1 MIIDVHELDLIKGVN
16 WREELHP
23 RGADGKFA
31 AIRSGSKV
39 VAKNGTAGK
48 VTKVTSTHYHVEKD
62 DGKVAKVLK
71 GNVMH
76 EKDHAELTKKKAA
89 PKKKATT
96 KKGEA
101 TNGKT
106 GTKRAQK
113 TGAGA
118 QPAPASGRK
127 PAGKPAG
134 KPTAAKPQGA
144 ATKGVGEPLHVVSYD
159 QETRGTHQLV
169 QGAERIDA
177 NTLVHFDGTHYGVY
191 DEKSGVRVAVNKDK
205 KRALASYRR
214 RMKEYEKPENA
225 HLKAKHEKLV
235 AQKAKQNP
243 ANKTAKKATGRKTA
257 NAPATKKTTKRTAS
271 KPSGASKGSGKAV
284 PAAKKAAP
292 KKSTTKDIR
301 TETQKNRKLAYDAGD
316 KVGGARKDLYEANF
330 KENPTLKTLKELER
344 DNPAVAQKLTVKK
357 HLLPPVDFEAERK
370 AGVDIE
376 TAMMKKAIFD
386 RVAPKPADNS
396 PEGRKAYVQNINKL
410 HRHFAGIKSFD
421 TMKAAFRE
429 FSELGYNGKNYA
441 QAKRVLDNAD
451 SMERRGSYV
460 NRDYYQKILDKGE
473 NAKATMD
480 FTPLGEKLENLFT
493 SYESRESTVRTVFKN
508 SRGGWDHYFGNKE
521 KAKNAPKKS
530 TENAKWERKAASEH
544 LRKGGRKTKVEKPE
558 DLIKQFGMRGVEF
571 GHWVNDSSGKYHLQR
586 SAEAFSDLSDVLGI
600 DDKDVSLN
608 KRLAIAF
615 GARGKG
621 GALAHYEPS
630 RKVINMTKHGGAGS
644 LAHEWGH
651 ALDNIMHQYS
661 SGAKSMEMASDG
673 MPVGID
679 PKLNILYDELMDA
692 IKEPAPNTVRKVKV
706 DSEDPNNRQA
716 HYYPRIRTILT
727 RNPTAA
733 GMKEATEAAHAM
745 IENNVVAIARA
756 KSTLGYEQAMAKV
769 DGNMRRVTQVEKR
782 IKGYERDLREMEKAM
797 PHILA
802 NDYKQATGKP
812 YQGTIDMPAT
822 STEFH
827 DRMKS
832 MDGNRKKYYQQP
844 AEMFARVFEAYVED
858 KLAKDK
864 RSNNYLV
871 HGTDEDEVKTMG
883 APFPV
888 GAERKRMFKA
898 MESLLTHI
906 SKGGALKKALE
917 LERLGKSF
925 NETAHPRDAAG
936 RFTRLAEVA
945 GASRDHM
952 VMYMDASS
960 DPEAMQELKTAVK
973 EREGTLTHKL
983 KEIFDELWAGKTRE
997 FPDYAAPNRKPLH
1010 AMDMSAPAHSPESLT
1025 VTLDPTKMNHASAP
1039 EGVGITIGETLLRE
1053 PPRTQ
1058 AHILTH
1064 EVGHVI
1070 SNLHDGLARHIL
1082 DNPQNA
1088 LGRLNLKENRFEG
1101 VFGTHTPE
1109 ESFAE
1114 AYAVYHTHPDEL
1126 RGQYPLAHQFVESV
1140 TQLLPHHIDYL
1151 KQAKKALQ
1159 ELN

>member
-1 MIIDVHELDLIKGVN
+1 MIIDVQELDLIKGVN

-113 TGAGA
+113 PDAGA
-118 QPAPASGRK
+118 QPTPASGRK

-159 QETRGTHQLV
+159 QETRGTHQLA

-257 NAPATKKTTKRTAS
+257 NAPATKKTATKPKSAKTADKG
-271 KPSGASKGSGKAV
+271 KPAKGAASAV
-284 PAAKKAAP
+284 PGAKKAAP
-292 KKSTTKDIR
+292 KKSSATDIR

-316 KVGGARKDLYEANF
+316 KVGGARKDLFEANF
-330 KENPTLKTLKELER
+330 KENPSARTLSALEK
-344 DNPAVAQKLTVKK
+344 DNPAIAQKLAIKK
-357 HLLPPVDFEAERK
+357 HLLPPVGFEAERA
-370 AGVDIE
+370 AGVE
-376 TAMMKKAIFD
+376 LPVALMKKAIYD
-386 RVAPKPADNS
+386 RVAPKPLDS
-396 PEGRKAYVQNINKL
+396 TPEARKAYVDSISKL
-410 HRHFAGIKSFD
+410 QRHFEGIKSTD
-421 TMKAAFRE
+421 RMMAAVRE
-429 FSELGYNGKNYA
+429 FTDVAYGVQTYKNA
-441 QAKRVLDNAD
+441 AHALAGRDALA
-451 SMERRGSYV
+451 RRGSYINV
-460 NRDYYQKILDKGE
+460 DYYERLAEKHKDKVGI
-473 NAKATMD
+473 MD
-480 FTPLGEKLENLFT
+480 FDALGDKLSAFFT
-493 SYESRESTVRTVFKN
+493 SYKSRESSIKTVRKN
-508 SRGGWDHYFGNKE
+508 ALGGWEHYMGEKE

-558 DLIKQFGMRGVEF
+558 DLIKQFGIRGVEF
-571 GHWVNDSSGKYHLQR
+571 GHWVNDSSGKYHLGR
-586 SAEAFSDLSDVLGI
+586 SAEAFSDLADVLGI

-651 ALDNIMHQYS
+651 ALDNVMHQYVNNGKES
-661 SGAKSMEMASDG
+661 LDMASEG
-673 MPVGID
+673 TFGYFPETEM
-679 PKLNILYDELMDA
+679 KFQALMDA
-692 IKEPAPNTVRKVKV
+692 INEPAPGTVRKVEV

-716 HYYPRIRTILT
+716 FYYPRVRSILSK
-727 RNPTAA
+727 NPTEA
-733 GMKEATEAAHAM
+733 GLREALEAGHAM

-756 KSTLGYEQAMAKV
+756 KAHADASTSPQGRKAA
-769 DGNMRRVTQVEKR
+769 EKR
-782 IKGYERDLREMEKAM
+782 LRSYERDLREMEKAM
-797 PHILA
+797 PHIIA
-802 NDYKQATGKP
+802 KDYHQATGKP
-812 YQGTIDMPAT
+812 YKGTLDMPAT
-822 STEFH
+822 QSEYMA
-827 DRMKS
+827 RMKS
-832 MDGNRKKYYQQP
+832 LDGDRKKYYQQP
-844 AEMFARVFEAYVED
+844 AEVFARVFEAYVED

-960 DPEAMQELKTAVK
+960 DPEAMQELKTAAK